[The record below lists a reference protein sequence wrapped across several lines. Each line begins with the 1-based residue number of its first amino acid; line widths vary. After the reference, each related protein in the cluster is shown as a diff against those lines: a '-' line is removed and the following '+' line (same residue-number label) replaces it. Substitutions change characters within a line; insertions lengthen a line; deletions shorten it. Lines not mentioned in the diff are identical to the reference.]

1 MTTSKQESST
11 TQNQSGT
18 IDPYAPSQGALSGIL
33 GGINSLVPNYGPTN
47 TQTNALNQL
56 QSNAQSMPNY
66 TSQAEG
72 LTNSLLTGGQNYQ
85 PMVNNA
91 YSQYQGAVN
100 PLMTGSLDPR
110 QTPGLSD
117 ALGAIQ
123 SDVGNQ
129 VNGMFAGA
137 GRDMSGLNQQS
148 LARGIAQGEAPVI
161 VGQYN
166 QNVANRMNAANGL
179 LGGAQSTANTNS
191 GLQQTQFG
199 NQLTGLN
206 TGLTGVPQA
215 MNASPN
221 ASLAASAQ
229 AYGLPIQDLAQLEG
243 LTIPIAGAGKSYT
256 GTANSN
262 TNSSSTPSMLQDI
275 MGVGSM
281 FAGGANSAASGAA
294 GAGLGMLAMFSDPD
308 LKTDAQEVGKLN
320 DGQKIYSYRYKG
332 DPTTRIGLMADEVQ
346 KAVPE
351 AVGILGGYR
360 TVNYKT
366 ATARAAK
373 GGK

>member
-229 AYGLPIQDLAQLEG
+229 AYGLPIQNLAQLEG

-281 FAGGANSAASGAA
+281 FAGGANSAA
-294 GAGLGMLAMFSDPD
+294 
-308 LKTDAQEVGKLN
+308 
-320 DGQKIYSYRYKG
+320 R
-332 DPTTRIGLMADEVQ
+332 
-346 KAVPE
+346 
-351 AVGILGGYR
+351 GILSFL
-360 TVNYKT
+360 
-366 ATARAAK
+366 
-373 GGK
+373 